1 MPFKKND
8 EIELTIDD
16 LGVSGEGIG
25 HIDGYAVFVKGAIP
39 GERVRALIMKVKKN
53 YAYAKLVSI
62 IKNPL
67 IFYLLKKS

>member
-39 GERVRALIMKVKKN
+39 ANVFAR
-53 YAYAKLVSI
+53 
-62 IKNPL
+62 
-67 IFYLLKKS
+67 

>member
-39 GERVRALIMKVKKN
+39 GERVRALNESKE
-53 YAYAKLVSI
+53 KLCVC
-62 IKNPL
+62 KACQYN
-67 IFYLLKKS
+67 

>member
-39 GERVRALIMKVKKN
+39 GRTCSRADNESKE
-53 YAYAKLVSI
+53 KLCVC
-62 IKNPL
+62 KACQYN
-67 IFYLLKKS
+67 